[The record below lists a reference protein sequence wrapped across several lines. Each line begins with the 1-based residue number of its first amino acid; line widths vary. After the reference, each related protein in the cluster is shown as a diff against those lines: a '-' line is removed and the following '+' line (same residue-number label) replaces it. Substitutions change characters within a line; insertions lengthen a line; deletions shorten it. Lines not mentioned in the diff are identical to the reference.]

1 MELEYGPTVDGR
13 VIVGP
18 LRTMGETYV
27 VREIVPLKPFL
38 PVMVMVM
45 LVVEPLITDR
55 DVGLALIVKSAGV
68 GLVTVT
74 PTWKEWDLPIEGLL
88 PVTVTI

>member
-1 MELEYGPTVDGR
+1 VELEYGPTVDGK

-18 LRTMGETYV
+18 LRTMGEMDV
-27 VREIVPLKPFL
+27 VRVIVPLKPFL
-38 PVMVMVM
+38 PVMVMVK
-45 LVVEPLITDR
+45 LVVELLDTDR
-55 DVGLALIVKSAGV
+55 DVGLAVMVKSGGV